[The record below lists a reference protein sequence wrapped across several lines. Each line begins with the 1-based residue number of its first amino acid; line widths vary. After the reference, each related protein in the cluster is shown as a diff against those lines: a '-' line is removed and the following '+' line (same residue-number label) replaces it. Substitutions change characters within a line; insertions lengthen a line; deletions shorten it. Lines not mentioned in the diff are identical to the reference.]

1 MSILVYLKNHN
12 YTMFKNFIRK
22 KGIYLAIA
30 ITVCG
35 LIGIPILMWFASVVV
50 IASGTIL
57 LLLLCCGMLGLILWK
72 YVKDDID
79 MEYHHFA
86 MYAFA
91 GFGMCL
97 VNLILLLNF
106 TVRISNRSETY
117 KISRRGYDNQIILAG
132 NDDYSALERNIATY
146 IKEHENA
153 SYSAKNITITFDT
166 GLFGFDMISNC
177 KFIN

>member
-1 MSILVYLKNHN
+1 MLQ
-12 YTMFKNFIRK
+12 NFIRK
-22 KGIYLAIA
+22 KGIYIAIT

-35 LIGIPILMWFASVVV
+35 LIGIPILMWFASVIV
-50 IASGTIL
+50 IDSGTIL
-57 LLLLCCGMLGLILWK
+57 LLLLCSGMLGLILWK

-106 TVRISNRSETY
+106 TIRINSHSETY
-117 KISRRGYDNQIILAG
+117 KIARFGYDNQIILTG
-132 NDDYSALERNIATY
+132 NADYIALERNLDTY
-146 IKEHENA
+146 VKEHLKD
-153 SYSAKNITITFDT
+153 SYSAEKVRITFDT
-166 GLFGFDMISNC
+166 GLFGFDMINNCTFSN
-177 KFIN
+177 